1 MPGSPRKPVRDVV
14 KLKSDATAHSPAA
27 ASAQGIWTNAIL
39 NPLCTMLLTEM
50 AYRLSRRCEYEVH
63 EASDLGPSLAH
74 SPESKTIFD
83 SGLVT
88 PSHLKNTLVH
98 RLELFAP
105 GSVISAY
112 HQAIEPWFP
121 IASTLQSR
129 LRPTW
134 DETPLDVA
142 ILCLAIL
149 LLTTSPSPTAS
160 SEGATSELETF
171 YLQTKSSIALAEG
184 LGLNSVP
191 IVQSRILTTLFEIGH
206 GFYPAAYIS
215 IGAAV
220 RAADA
225 LEYHPNENTLH
236 TYLSDVPVS
245 QEETVLIWCGVLVL
259 DR

>member
-1 MPGSPRKPVRDVV
+1 M
-14 KLKSDATAHSPAA
+14 
-27 ASAQGIWTNAIL
+27 
-39 NPLCTMLLTEM
+39 CTMLLTEM
-50 AYRLSRRCEYEVH
+50 AYRLGRRCEYEVY
-63 EASDLGPSLAH
+63 EASDFGPSLAH
-74 SPESKTIFD
+74 SPGSETIFD
-83 SGLVT
+83 SGLVS

-98 RLELFAP
+98 RLEPFTA
-105 GSVISAY
+105 GSVVSAY

-121 IASTLQSR
+121 IVATLQSR

-160 SEGATSELETF
+160 REGAISELKGL

-191 IVQSRILTTLFEIGH
+191 IVQSRILTTLFEVGH

-236 TYLSDVPVS
+236 PYLSNVLVS
-245 QEETVLIWCGVLVL
+245 QEETVLVWCGVVVL